1 MVDRKLIRN
10 IVIFT
15 ILLTLIG
22 TIGFRLT
29 GHLTYGEAMYETIII
44 LLTHV
49 DHHGFEDTASR
60 AIVLLLTV
68 SSLIVVAY
76 LLKFLADYIV
86 GWGDG
91 LKRHQMKARVAKLND
106 HYIVCGLGRVGSQVA
121 AELSD
126 EGTTFVGLDKNEDKV
141 KAAIQDGYTA
151 LVGDST
157 NEEFLESAGVKRA
170 KGIVVSLGDDSG
182 NLFITLAARQMNP
195 HIFIVSRV
203 NREENRT
210 RLERA
215 GADRTAMPYQLGG
228 YHMATMLTRPNAVD
242 FLEIL
247 ATNDNSH
254 LHVQEMKIVDHSSL
268 AGKTL
273 NWLYRQKVGATVL
286 ALNSS
291 DALSKVNP
299 SGEETIYAGDQLV
312 VMGTTDQLKQISELV

>member
-10 IVIFT
+10 IVLFT
-15 ILLTLIG
+15 IILTILG
-22 TIGFRLT
+22 TVGFRISADLS
-29 GHLTYGEAMYETIII
+29 YGEALYETITI

-49 DHHGFEDTASR
+49 DHHGFLDTGSR
-60 AIVLLLTV
+60 ILVVLLTL
-68 SSLIVVAY
+68 SSIVVVAY
-76 LLKFLADYIV
+76 LLKILADYIV

-91 LKRHQMKARVAKLND
+91 LKRHQMKARVAKLNN

-121 AELSD
+121 SELAD
-126 EGTTFVGLDKNEDKV
+126 EGTVFLGVDKNEERV
-141 KAAIQDGYTA
+141 KAAIAQGHTA
-151 LVGDST
+151 MLGDST
-157 NEEFLESAGVKRA
+157 DEEFLKSIGIERA

-242 FLEIL
+242 LLEIL

-254 LHVQEMKIVDHSSL
+254 LHVQEVKIVEHSSL
-268 AGKTL
+268 AGKSL

-286 ALNSS
+286 ALNST

-312 VMGTTDQLKQISELV
+312 VMGTTAQLKQISELV

>member
-1 MVDRKLIRN
+1 
-10 IVIFT
+10 
-15 ILLTLIG
+15 
-22 TIGFRLT
+22 
-29 GHLTYGEAMYETIII
+29 
-44 LLTHV
+44 
-49 DHHGFEDTASR
+49 
-60 AIVLLLTV
+60 
-68 SSLIVVAY
+68 
-76 LLKFLADYIV
+76 
-86 GWGDG
+86 
-91 LKRHQMKARVAKLND
+91 MKARVAKLND

-141 KAAIQDGYTA
+141 KAAIKDGYTA